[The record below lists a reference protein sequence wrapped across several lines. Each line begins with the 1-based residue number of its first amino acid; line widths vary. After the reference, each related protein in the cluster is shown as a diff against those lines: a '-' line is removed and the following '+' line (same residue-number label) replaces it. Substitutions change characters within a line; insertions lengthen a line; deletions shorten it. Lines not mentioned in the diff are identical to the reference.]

1 MRNDEKEYGC
11 PCPWLQIC
19 LIDCVFVCSPVLL
32 SVLIT
37 LRMRREEEESV
48 CLSVCLPVCACVR
61 ACVHACVHVC
71 TLGVHYPVGDH
82 CGSAPSGT
90 RRVAASPQVSMQTFP
105 CWFVPAF
112 APPSTPSGTS
122 VITRHVV
129 LRLKVCVCVCVC
141 SLAGAAPTQHGN
153 DDATCRY

>member
-112 APPSTPSGTS
+112 APHSTPSGTS

-129 LRLKVCVCVCVC
+129 LRLKVCVCVC

>member
-48 CLSVCLPVCACVR
+48 CLSVCLPVCACAR

-82 CGSAPSGT
+82 CGSAPPGT

-112 APPSTPSGTS
+112 APPLPP
-122 VITRHVV
+122 
-129 LRLKVCVCVCVC
+129 LRPVCDHAACRTETTVKVCVCVF
-141 SLAGAAPTQHGN
+141 SGGGSPHPARQ
-153 DDATCRY
+153 R